1 MVLIP
6 RQKYFTS
13 IGHHNSGP
21 NMKPSE
27 PIYNAKAEAQIKTN
41 EKLKKKLKM
50 QNLKLTNAE

>member
-1 MVLIP
+1 
-6 RQKYFTS
+6 
-13 IGHHNSGP
+13 
-21 NMKPSE
+21 MKPSE